1 MLIEIGSAIEIEI
14 GSRADEL
21 KIDPDFD
28 FDFDFDFDRA
38 RPYCTAKKLTHL
50 YGCWPPKDL

>member
-1 MLIEIGSAIEIEI
+1 VLIEIGSAIEIEI

-28 FDFDFDFDRA
+28 FDFDFDRA